1 MEPVVRRPHRHDL
14 LIAAAG
20 LVGGLSLWLL
30 GLRMQNGRPFEAPWA
45 GLVPLAPMA
54 AAELM
59 RCTRPGAALALATV
73 LLAADQFTPGNMATV
88 LMYTDVVYAAVV
100 YGSEAAARRIPVAS
114 LLGSVALALALLPRL
129 RPADAVLVGVL
140 AGLVSFVPAITGAA
154 ARNHRD
160 AAEAA
165 RLRAERT
172 ALLAETDR
180 AQAVAEERSRMARE
194 LHDVVAGHL
203 SAIALHSTAALSID
217 DPPTSREALS
227 VIRENSVAGLAEM
240 RRLIGL
246 LREGGA
252 PDLPGAAPRLSALD
266 ALIERSRAHAASSGL
281 TCVLDDAR
289 GGGVL
294 PAPVELAAYRIV
306 QESLT
311 NALKHAAPGAVRV
324 RLARPG
330 GLLTVEVTS
339 VSGARKG
346 FRTPGS
352 GAGLIGM
359 RERAELLGGTIR
371 AGEERAADGTA
382 LWRVRAELPVPD
394 DVRGHGET
402 TSEDMGKGR

>member
-1 MEPVVRRPHRHDL
+1 MEPVIRRPHRHDL

-20 LVGGLSLWLL
+20 LAGGLLLWLL
-30 GLRMQNGRPFEAPWA
+30 GLRMQNGRPFDAPWA
-45 GLVPLAPMA
+45 GLLPLMPMA

-59 RCTRPGAALALATV
+59 RRTRPGTALALATV

-100 YGSEAAARRIPVAS
+100 YGSDAAARRIPVAS
-114 LLGSVALALALLPRL
+114 LLGAVALTLALLPRL

-154 ARNHRD
+154 ARSHRV

-165 RLRAERT
+165 RLRAEQT
-172 ALLAETDR
+172 ALLAEADR
-180 AQAVAEERSRMARE
+180 SQAVAEERSRMARE

-246 LREGGA
+246 LRQGGA
-252 PDLPGAAPRLSALD
+252 PDLPVAAPRLSALD
-266 ALIERSRAHAASSGL
+266 ALIEQSRAHAASSGL
-281 TCVLDDAR
+281 TCVLEDDAR

-330 GLLTVEVTS
+330 DLLTVEVTS

-346 FRTPGS
+346 PRTPGS
-352 GAGLIGM
+352 GTGLIGM
-359 RERAELLGGTIR
+359 RERAELLGGTLR

-382 LWRVRAELPVPD
+382 LWRVRAELPVSD
-394 DVRGHGET
+394 DVRGHGEET
-402 TSEDMGKGR
+402 RSA